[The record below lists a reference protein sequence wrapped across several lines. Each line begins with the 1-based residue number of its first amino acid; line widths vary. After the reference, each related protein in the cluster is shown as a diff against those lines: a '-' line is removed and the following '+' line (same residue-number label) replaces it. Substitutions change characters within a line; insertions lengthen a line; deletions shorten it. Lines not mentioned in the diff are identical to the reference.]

1 MAVTS
6 STGPCHCDN
15 CKQPGAF
22 TSSVIFHVGLF
33 TSPFLLQNRLASLY
47 WADNATWEADLD
59 AHKVPWCSKDTRS
72 SYVNIFAY
80 SKQPLADCADFFNHV
95 PIYFAQDSLW
105 HNLQMKVGG
114 RVPFLAAVKWLTWTE
129 REDQNGKH
137 ISRRVLPLVG
147 KLTAYLLAADLV
159 YMGQV
164 KPPDVAVMGSMIGS
178 LAAGARDGLQAAGQ
192 LRPGNPPEEDII
204 DAFTRVYGYLEE
216 QELIGFDTIM
226 VEHLLCKYQR
236 VHRALSGKPG
246 LEEFVALD
254 TVT

>member
-1 MAVTS
+1 MVVTS
-6 STGPCHCDN
+6 SMGPCHHDN

-22 TSSVIFHVGLF
+22 ASSVIFYN
-33 TSPFLLQNRLASLY
+33 T
-47 WADNATWEADLD
+47 TWEADLD

-114 RVPFLAAVKWLTWTE
+114 RVPFLAAVKWLTRTE

-137 ISRRVLPLVG
+137 V
-147 KLTAYLLAADLV
+147 TYLLAADLV

-164 KPPDVAVMGSMIGS
+164 EPPDVAMMGSMIRS
-178 LAAGARDGLQAAGQ
+178 LAASAQDGLQAAGQ
-192 LRPGNPPEEDII
+192 LRPGNPPEEDVI
-204 DAFTRVYGYLEE
+204 DAFTHVYGYLEE
-216 QELIGFDTIM
+216 QLTSEEQEFIGFDTIM

-236 VHRALSGKPG
+236 VCRTLSGKPG
-246 LEEFVALD
+246 LEKFVALD
-254 TVT
+254 TIT